1 MKKLSFLVL
10 FFTIISASNLQ
21 AQQGFTE
28 LFDSVFVN
36 IGRSDATTGI
46 LYDRVLPFSN
56 LKQFSSS
63 NPDTANMYQFLHGY
77 SELYNAAHN
86 QK

>member
-1 MKKLSFLVL
+1 MKKLTTILLILVL
-10 FFTIISASNLQ
+10 ATTLN
-21 AQQGFTE
+21 AQNQTFTE
-28 LFDSVFVN
+28 MIDSIFQHVSRV
-36 IGRSDATTGI
+36 DATTGI
-46 LYDRVLPFSN
+46 LYNRVLPFSN
-56 LKQFSSS
+56 IKQFSGC